1 MKISSFFGVALASLI
16 IVGSS
21 SQAKAQFGMSI
32 GNPLSGG
39 LVIGNNY
46 GGYGYGAPMAPV
58 YSGYAPA
65 GVPSYYN
72 SGYAGYA
79 PVVTTTRY
87 VYPSYG
93 YGVAAPGYYRAPVY
107 PRYINRGYGGRRYWR

>member
-1 MKISSFFGVALASLI
+1 MKMTSFFGVALAALI
-16 IVGSS
+16 MIGSS
-21 SQAKAQFGMSI
+21 SQAQAQFGMSI
-32 GNPLSGG
+32 GNP
-39 LVIGNNY
+39 Y
-46 GGYGYGAPMAPV
+46 RGYGYGVPMAPV

-79 PVVTTTRY
+79 PVVTTQRY

-107 PRYINRGYGGRRYWR
+107 PRYINRGFGGRRYWR